1 MGEINLYPSI
11 FLPHRSI
18 KKLSIQLEKSI
29 SKLGRDRRRS
39 NILGSL
45 RENKYSV
52 DWTWSHKNYSNTCT
66 CVQSLQSCLTLCNPM
81 DCSPQSSS
89 VHGILQL
96 RVLDRLPNPPP
107 GDLPDEDQTCIFCV
121 SCIGRQV
128 LYHWYHLGSTIPTHL
143 SIKIPVSFLNIPLK
157 PLNMNICI
165 L

>member
-52 DWTWSHKNYSNTCT
+52 DWTWSHKNYSNTCI

-96 RVLDRLPNPPP
+96 RVLDRLPNPPA
-107 GDLPDEDQTCIFCV
+107 GDLPDPRIKPASSVSPALAGRFFTTGTTWEALFQHIF
-121 SCIGRQV
+121 
-128 LYHWYHLGSTIPTHL
+128 P
-143 SIKIPVSFLNIPLK
+143 
-157 PLNMNICI
+157 
-165 L
+165 